1 MQKEY
6 ERLIKNLSLYP
17 DPIRSQLI
25 KSVSATKTAIDALDN
40 RIASDTV
47 SAAVDGFLAVLTALN
62 DVLEEIATA
71 PTSPAGVINEP
82 ELDPVPAQPKKSAK
96 NNAID
101 PEPVSVERDSE

>member
-1 MQKEY
+1 MQEQY
-6 ERLIKNLSLYP
+6 ERLIKNLSPYP
-17 DPIRSQLI
+17 DAIRGQLI
-25 KSVSATKTAIDALDN
+25 KSVSATKTALDALDS

-82 ELDPVPAQPKKSAK
+82 ELDPVPAKPKKSAK
-96 NNAID
+96 NS
-101 PEPVSVERDSE
+101 SVEPESFSVESDGE